1 MNSSLLSNQPLH
13 RRRSGEG
20 PAVLV
25 GDGPV
30 DVALEEGEHGE
41 PDASSPTLLVRP
53 GVGQSMVVQEES
65 GSDVEGNEHVN
76 GVVLMGSQDE
86 EDPKEV
92 EHPRQGVNEVPASW
106 SVYDNK

>member
-1 MNSSLLSNQPLH
+1 MNRSLLSNQPLH
-13 RRRSGEG
+13 RGRSGER

-30 DVALEEGEHGE
+30 DVALEEGEHWE

-53 GVGQSMVVQEES
+53 GIGQSMVVKEES

-76 GVVLMGSQDE
+76 GVVFVGSQDE
-86 EDPKEV
+86 KDPKEV
-92 EHPRQGVNEVPASW
+92 EDPRQGMNEVPASR
-106 SVYDNK
+106 SVYKNK